1 MDRRHFTHHLGWAG
15 ALVPFLAAFM
25 PGHPASTQ
33 ISKPA
38 IKPARLRPG
47 DKVGLITPGSYI
59 PERTLEKAVNNIRT
73 LGFNPVLSQ
82 NIRAK
87 KGYIAGTDEQRLS
100 DLHAMF
106 SNPDIR
112 AVWCA
117 RGGYGCTR
125 LLPHIDY
132 ELIRRNP
139 KIFIGYSDI
148 TALHLAIHQMTG
160 LICFHG
166 PVGGS
171 DFTEYSV
178 GHLKAVLVEGRSP
191 YTIRTI
197 ASHGTVKY
205 PDLYTSQVL
214 RAGKVRAPLFG
225 GNLSLLAAMAG
236 TPFAFDATG
245 KLVFI
250 EDIDEKPYRVD
261 RMLTQLR
268 QSAKLDKAAGF
279 ALGIFN
285 GCVPEPGDESLTL
298 AETIAD
304 RFGDIRRPAVYGLTF
319 GHIANQCTLPIGLE
333 AELDA
338 QALTITLTEA
348 AVS

>member
-1 MDRRHFTHHLGWAG
+1 MNRRFFTLGLGWAG
-15 ALVPFLAAFM
+15 ALIPFLAHTA
-25 PGHPASTQ
+25 PVKGP
-33 ISKPA
+33 KP
-38 IKPARLRPG
+38 ILKPARLRPG
-47 DKVGLITPGSYI
+47 SKVGLITPGSYI
-59 PERTLEKAVNNIRT
+59 PDRTLEKAVNNIKS
-73 LGFNPVLSQ
+73 LGFVPVLGQ

-87 KGYIAGTDEQRLS
+87 RGYIAGTDEQRLS
-100 DLHAMF
+100 DLHSMF
-106 SNPDIR
+106 SNPDIQ

-139 KIFIGYSDI
+139 KVFIGYSDI

-160 LICFHG
+160 LVCFHG

-171 DFTEYSV
+171 DFTEYTV
-178 GHLKAVLVEGRSP
+178 GHLKAILMEGLAP
-191 YTIRTI
+191 YTIKTI
-197 ASHGTVKY
+197 SSHGTVKN
-205 PDLYTSQVL
+205 PALYESQVL
-214 RAGKVRAPLFG
+214 RPGRIRGPLSG
-225 GNLSLLAAMAG
+225 GNLSLLAALAG

-245 KLVFI
+245 KLVFM

-304 RFGDIRRPAVYGLTF
+304 RFGDLRRPAVYGLTF
-319 GHIANQCTLPIGLE
+319 GHITNQCTLPVGIE

-338 QALTITLTEA
+338 QAMTLTLSEA
-348 AVS
+348 AVI

>member
-1 MDRRHFTHHLGWAG
+1 MNRRLFTLQLGWAG
-15 ALVPFLAAFM
+15 ALVPFLGNTT
-25 PGHPASTQ
+25 PPVASRP
-33 ISKPA
+33 IL
-38 IKPARLRPG
+38 KPARLRAG

-59 PERTLEKAVNNIRT
+59 PERTLEKAVNNIKS
-73 LGFNPVLSQ
+73 LGLIPVLGQ

-87 KGYIAGTDEQRLS
+87 RGYIAGTDEQRLS

-125 LLPHIDY
+125 LLPNIDFD
-132 ELIRRNP
+132 LIRRNP
-139 KIFIGYSDI
+139 KVFIGYSDI

-160 LICFHG
+160 LVCFHG

-171 DFTEYSV
+171 DFTDYTV
-178 GHLKAVLVEGRSP
+178 RHLKAVLMEGRAP
-191 YTIRTI
+191 YTIKTI
-197 ASHGTVKY
+197 ESHGTVKN
-205 PDLYTSQVL
+205 PALYEVQVL
-214 RAGKVRAPLFG
+214 RPGRIRGPLFG
-225 GNLSLLAAMAG
+225 GNLSLLAALAG

-245 KLVFI
+245 KLVFM

-279 ALGIFN
+279 ALGVFN

-298 AETIAD
+298 AETITD
-304 RFGDIRRPAVYGLTF
+304 RFSDLRRPAVYGLTF
-319 GHIANQCTLPIGLE
+319 GHIANQCTLPVGLE

-338 QALTITLTEA
+338 QALTLTLMEP
-348 AVS
+348 AVL

>member
-1 MDRRHFTHHLGWAG
+1 MNRRLFALRLGWAG
-15 ALVPFLAAFM
+15 ALMPFFANAA
-25 PGHPASTQ
+25 PSVA
-33 ISKPA
+33 SKP
-38 IKPARLRPG
+38 IVKPARLKAG

-59 PERTLEKAVNNIRT
+59 PERTLEKAVNNIKS
-73 LGFNPVLSQ
+73 LGLVPILGQ

-125 LLPHIDY
+125 LLPHIDFD
-132 ELIRRNP
+132 LIRRNP
-139 KIFIGYSDI
+139 KVFIGYSDI

-171 DFTEYSV
+171 DFTDYTV
-178 GHLKAVLVEGRSP
+178 RHLKAVLMEARAP
-191 YTIRTI
+191 YTIKTI
-197 ASHGTVKY
+197 ESHGTVKN
-205 PDLYTSQVL
+205 PALYEVQVL
-214 RAGKVRAPLFG
+214 RPGRIRGPLFG
-225 GNLSLLAAMAG
+225 GNLSLLAALAG

-245 KLVFI
+245 KLVFM

-298 AETIAD
+298 AETITD
-304 RFGDIRRPAVYGLTF
+304 RFGDLRRPAVYGLTF
-319 GHIANQCTLPIGLE
+319 GHIANQCTLPVGLE

-338 QALTITLTEA
+338 QARTLTLMEP
-348 AVS
+348 AVI